1 MNYRAS
7 VLTRVTL
14 ETDRLIGEGKSITIF
29 GITVANSADLPALVD
44 IQDASGNNKLTI
56 IVPCKES
63 HSIPYEWIADGG
75 LQIDGMSSGGAD
87 VIVTVAHS
95 QAGS

>member
-7 VLTRVTL
+7 ILTRVEL
-14 ETDRLIGEGKSITIF
+14 DQDRTIGNGKTITIF
-29 GITVANSADLPALVD
+29 GITIANAEDVPALVD
-44 IQDASGNNKLTI
+44 IQDAAGTNKLTI
-56 IVPCKES
+56 VVPCKET

-75 LQIDGMSSGGAD
+75 LQIDGIGSAN